1 MGIFVKSGV
10 TSSGII
16 LSNVYISFNMEPVIV
31 FSKNSFGLTES
42 NFMVKSRY
50 KVYTNPEKTSKSDI
64 QEEISVET
72 TDIRRPIYDILYEEL
87 ITMYPDSINMF

>member
-1 MGIFVKSGV
+1 MGIFVNSGV
-10 TSSGII
+10 ASSGII

-50 KVYTNPEKTSKSDI
+50 SVYTNPEKTSRPDI
-64 QEEISVET
+64 QEEICVET

-87 ITMYPDSINMF
+87 IAMYPDSINMF